1 MNTTGARI
9 GCGAGF
15 AADRIEPAVD
25 LVERGRLNAIAL
37 ECLGERTVS
46 LAALRRLADPGGGFD
61 PMLAKRVRPLLEPLA
76 RTGTRLVTNA
86 GAANPLAAARMV
98 RGLGADSGVR
108 TSVAA
113 VVGDDVLDRLDLSA
127 PAWED
132 GRPLREHGEIV
143 SANAYIGVDAIL
155 PALETGAG
163 VVITG
168 RAADP
173 SLFLAPLMHELGWDP
188 ADRDRMAAG
197 TLIGHLL
204 ECAGQVTGG
213 YFADPG
219 PKPVPGLARLGYPL
233 AEVGA
238 DGTAVIT
245 KLPGTGGRVDRMTV
259 VEQLTYEVTDPHA
272 YLTPDVALDM
282 TGVGVTDLGGD
293 RVGVG
298 GARGRARPERLKV
311 SVGYRAGFRGEG
323 EISYAGRG
331 ALERAR
337 LAADVVRERLS
348 GALPRLRVDIA
359 GLNSLHGDAL
369 AEGGEPYECRLRVA
383 GLAGDLATAEIVGE
397 EVSALYTSGPA
408 GGGGV
413 RAAATEVIGVLSSTV
428 AREQVHTEVVVMDDT
443 DDREE
448 QGA

>member
-245 KLPGTGGRVDRMTV
+245 KLPGTG
-259 VEQLTYEVTDPHA
+259 
-272 YLTPDVALDM
+272 
-282 TGVGVTDLGGD
+282 
-293 RVGVG
+293 
-298 GARGRARPERLKV
+298 
-311 SVGYRAGFRGEG
+311 AG
-323 EISYAGRG
+323 S
-331 ALERAR
+331 
-337 LAADVVRERLS
+337 
-348 GALPRLRVDIA
+348 
-359 GLNSLHGDAL
+359 
-369 AEGGEPYECRLRVA
+369 
-383 GLAGDLATAEIVGE
+383 TA
-397 EVSALYTSGPA
+397 
-408 GGGGV
+408 
-413 RAAATEVIGVLSSTV
+413 
-428 AREQVHTEVVVMDDT
+428 
-443 DDREE
+443 
-448 QGA
+448 